1 VRHLIKAQQGD
12 GGIGTWIET
21 TGHPGGEYD
30 GPERDSTNHT
40 YFVAI
45 PTHNSCYDF
54 AGTVALVARAYRAA
68 GKETIAAKLT
78 ERAERAWRWAE
89 THPPVEKKMKSF
101 AGNQWKA
108 ENAIDVVFK
117 EDKNYSIKLM
127 LTAALN
133 LAAVTGKTEYF
144 APIVKRRKELIAE
157 TNKSSWGWNQF
168 DLMEFALKDQPLV
181 AEIEEYGNN
190 FKRRRINEAEEIL
203 KNLESAYPYRT
214 LWFAADHGFV
224 HTMSWG
230 NCHPFRRAQTLV
242 FAHACTGD
250 RRYLEGIYL
259 ANDFHN
265 GVNPKG
271 ETLTSGLGKVYPV
284 RFLELQSNADG
295 IAEYV
300 SGITPY
306 RWTFGVNQD
315 AKNLVYGTDK
325 IAQWPIWRRYANIEQ
340 YSVAASEYTVWET
353 ILPPAAVLAYVLPEG
368 YKVPARVYTRK
379 PAEDIRTL
387 PGYWVKP

>member
-1 VRHLIKAQQGD
+1 MEVTKALDQD
-12 GGIGTWIET
+12 PMI
-21 TGHPGGEYD
+21 
-30 GPERDSTNHT
+30 
-40 YFVAI
+40 
-45 PTHNSCYDF
+45 
-54 AGTVALVARAYRAA
+54 
-68 GKETIAAKLT
+68 
-78 ERAERAWRWAE
+78 
-89 THPPVEKKMKSF
+89 
-101 AGNQWKA
+101 
-108 ENAIDVVFK
+108 
-117 EDKNYSIKLM
+117 
-127 LTAALN
+127 
-133 LAAVTGKTEYF
+133 
-144 APIVKRRKELIAE
+144 KELF
-157 TNKSSWGWNQF
+157 T
-168 DLMEFALKDQPLV
+168 
-181 AEIEEYGNN
+181 
-190 FKRRRINEAEEIL
+190 
-203 KNLESAYPYRT
+203 ESAEHMIERM
-214 LWFAADHGFV
+214 GF
-224 HTMSWG
+224 G
-230 NCHPFRRAQTLV
+230 PICHDLISM

-315 AKNLVYGTDK
+315 AKNLVYGSDK

-353 ILPPAAVLAYVLPEG
+353 ILPPAAVLAYIMPEKL
-368 YKVPARVYTRK
+368 KVPSRVYTRK
-379 PAEDIRTL
+379 PEQDLRKL